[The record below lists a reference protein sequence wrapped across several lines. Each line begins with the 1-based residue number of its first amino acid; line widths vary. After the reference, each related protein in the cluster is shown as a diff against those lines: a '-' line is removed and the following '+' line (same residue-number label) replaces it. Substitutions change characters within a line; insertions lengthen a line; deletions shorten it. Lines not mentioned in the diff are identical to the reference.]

1 MGSAS
6 PFLDGSRGA
15 HARAARNQRSQRA
28 RPRDE
33 ADTKG
38 RCLSPEIAHQ
48 VQHPPKT
55 SEAGP
60 GESPRREG
68 TQGLSPRAP
77 GRRTTSPAL
86 AAPTGGGPQLS
97 AFPPGRAPEAR
108 EGAPG
113 ASGPASRGDREDAAP
128 GPSTA
133 CPAPQGPRRAT
144 RASSCLGLRLVPT
157 QSSASHRGPALT
169 LSQQEREQ
177 PVRTQPCLALRPGR
191 RTTFPTRLQG
201 RGAAVRVRS
210 RESAG
215 GRGDSSQR
223 TVGTSSMAAQG
234 WWGGIL
240 RSWEGSVTTLP
251 RLPERSP
258 SSLEPVGA

>member
-97 AFPPGRAPEAR
+97 HPAGLPRRERAHLERAARRRAGTERTRPPAHPRPAPPLRGLAGPPGRPPAWDSAWCQPNPVRLTAAPHSPSPSRSGSNRCGRSPAWLY
-108 EGAPG
+108 APG
-113 ASGPASRGDREDAAP
+113 AGLHF
-128 GPSTA
+128 
-133 CPAPQGPRRAT
+133 PQG
-144 RASSCLGLRLVPT
+144 C
-157 QSSASHRGPALT
+157 
-169 LSQQEREQ
+169 
-177 PVRTQPCLALRPGR
+177 
-191 RTTFPTRLQG
+191 
-201 RGAAVRVRS
+201 RGAAR
-210 RESAG
+210 
-215 GRGDSSQR
+215 Q
-223 TVGTSSMAAQG
+223 
-234 WWGGIL
+234 
-240 RSWEGSVTTLP
+240 
-251 RLPERSP
+251 
-258 SSLEPVGA
+258 